1 MLKRRLNPDS
11 RGVPPLS
18 VWTVYERS
26 RHRPAR
32 YVAAQQFIGEEG
44 QTIDGEL
51 LVSDTLAEVRAEM
64 RARRLVCLARADA
77 DDPRIVEVWL

>member
-11 RGVPPLS
+11 RGVPTLS
-18 VWTVYERS
+18 IWTVYERS
-26 RHRPAR
+26 SHRAAR
-32 YVAAQQFIGEEG
+32 YVAAQQFVGEEG

-64 RARRLVCLARADA
+64 MARRLVCLARRDG
-77 DDPRIVEVWL
+77 DETHIVEVWL